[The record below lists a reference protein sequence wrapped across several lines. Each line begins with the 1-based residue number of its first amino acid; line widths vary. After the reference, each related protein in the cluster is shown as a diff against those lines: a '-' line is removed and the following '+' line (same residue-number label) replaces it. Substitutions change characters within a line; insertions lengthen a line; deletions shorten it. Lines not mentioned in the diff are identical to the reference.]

1 MVLVE
6 KTSVEGAHDECEN
19 IDDFS
24 STSAH
29 GTGRI
34 SYTIAFKLRVLTKYD
49 ELGGNKSR
57 TAKECGVSRQ
67 CVQDWVRDRE
77 SLEQTKKERQIAV
90 RKRRHVPSTDQM
102 RQERGKFPHLEER
115 VVTWIKDL
123 RQKGVTISGDS
134 IKRYAKI
141 VYEEHLSDRE
151 RTIDFKASN
160 GWLDRF
166 LSRHGLT
173 CRSVTSQGQKI
184 PSNAKSLHRTF
195 FSTFRRRRL
204 HTGLYQSQLATWT
217 RHPCGSI
224 YRAPNHMTFVV

>member
-123 RQKGVTISGDS
+123 RQKGVTS
-134 IKRYAKI
+134 A
-141 VYEEHLSDRE
+141 E
-151 RTIDFKASN
+151 TASRGMLKLCMKN
-160 GWLDRF
+160 IF
-166 LSRHGLT
+166 QTVSEQLT
-173 CRSVTSQGQKI
+173 SKLPTVG
-184 PSNAKSLHRTF
+184 
-195 FSTFRRRRL
+195 
-204 HTGLYQSQLATWT
+204 
-217 RHPCGSI
+217 
-224 YRAPNHMTFVV
+224 